1 MLTLKTLRENSD
13 FVIERLSIRNMDAAP
28 MVRQILEADAS
39 RRAAQTQ
46 ADALTAEQKK
56 AAAQVGILLKK
67 GKTEEAEQVKIT
79 TTELKEKI
87 RALTADQE
95 LYEKE
100 VNDLLVLLPN
110 LPHQLVVK
118 GDGADD
124 NVQVKEGGPSLQL
137 PKDALPHWELAKKY
151 DLIDFELGVKLTGAG
166 FPVYM
171 GKGARLQMAL
181 IQFFLDSN
189 VKAGYKEIMPP
200 AYTPCFR
207 REAGSYGKDVRGLNR
222 LHQFDKVEIVQV
234 THPDNS
240 YATLE
245 EMVAH
250 VESLVKQ
257 LGLPY
262 RKPVTG
268 TKRASFSWCTRL
280 TEVRWRCPESLLRCW
295 KTTRMQRE

>member
-137 PKDALPHWELAKKY
+137 PKDALPHWELAKK
-151 DLIDFELGVKLTGAG
+151 I
-166 FPVYM
+166 
-171 GKGARLQMAL
+171 R
-181 IQFFLDSN
+181 
-189 VKAGYKEIMPP
+189 
-200 AYTPCFR
+200 
-207 REAGSYGKDVRGLNR
+207 
-222 LHQFDKVEIVQV
+222 
-234 THPDNS
+234 PD
-240 YATLE
+240 
-245 EMVAH
+245 
-250 VESLVKQ
+250 
-257 LGLPY
+257 
-262 RKPVTG
+262 
-268 TKRASFSWCTRL
+268 
-280 TEVRWRCPESLLRCW
+280 
-295 KTTRMQRE
+295 

>member
-189 VKAGYKEIMPP
+189 VKAGTKKL
-200 AYTPCFR
+200 C
-207 REAGSYGKDVRGLNR
+207 LR
-222 LHQFDKVEIVQV
+222 L
-234 THPDNS
+234 
-240 YATLE
+240 
-245 EMVAH
+245 
-250 VESLVKQ
+250 
-257 LGLPY
+257 
-262 RKPVTG
+262 
-268 TKRASFSWCTRL
+268 W
-280 TEVRWRCPESLLRCW
+280 
-295 KTTRMQRE
+295 